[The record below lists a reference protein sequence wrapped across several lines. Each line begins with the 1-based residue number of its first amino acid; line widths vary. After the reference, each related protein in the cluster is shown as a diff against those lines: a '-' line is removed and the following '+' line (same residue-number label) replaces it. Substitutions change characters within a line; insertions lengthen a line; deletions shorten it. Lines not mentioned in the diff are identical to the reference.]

1 MSEMLRTGRA
11 MAVATVVSRITGF
24 VRSLVLIAALGLG
37 TRLMD
42 AYTAANV
49 TPNTIYELVMGGAL
63 ASVIVPLLVRQA
75 SRPEADLFAQ
85 RLLSLVVYGL
95 GAVVIVTVVAA
106 PLIVDA
112 TVSGFKPSQRHL
124 AVLFTR
130 FFMPQILFYGVSAT
144 LAAVLNARGRLTTPL
159 WAPVA
164 NNLVVIG
171 TGLAFVLV
179 GGTGG
184 ATSLSTAQTLL
195 LSIGTSAG
203 VAAQMAVLAVAG
215 RRAGFR
221 FRLHADPRGIGV
233 RRIAAMAAW
242 TLASVAAAQ
251 AVFVVSTNLASHAGQ
266 GMLSVFTNASMVF
279 QLPYAVIAVT
289 VMTSVLPRMSRAA
302 GRSDLAGVTA
312 DLSRSL
318 RLTGVALAPVA
329 AALIVLGPALTTLM
343 FRHGGTSLEAARLAG
358 QTLAVYGF
366 ALVPFAGYQIMLR
379 TFYALGDTRTPA
391 LVSVGVSAATAA
403 SALVAAQ
410 VIGGARLV
418 FALAGCTGL
427 AYAGGLVAAAL
438 LLRNRLGRVDGHR
451 LLDTHLRTLA
461 AATAAGLAA
470 AAVARA
476 VDAPFGAGPSSA
488 AVVIVAA
495 SAAGG
500 LLYAL
505 AARILGVAEVRT
517 LTSALRLG

>member
-1 MSEMLRTGRA
+1 MVRAGRA
-11 MAVATVVSRITGF
+11 MAVATVVSRVTGF
-24 VRSLVLIAALGLG
+24 VRTLVLVTALGLG
-37 TRLMD
+37 TRLLD
-42 AYTAANV
+42 AYTVANV

-63 ASVIVPLLVRQA
+63 ASVVVPLLVRQA
-75 SRPEADLFAQ
+75 SRPDADLFAQ

-95 GAVVIVTVVAA
+95 GAVVIATVLAA

-112 TVSGFKPSQRHL
+112 TAAGFAPSERHL

-144 LAAVLNARGRLTTPL
+144 LAAVLNARGRLAAPL

-164 NNLVVIG
+164 NNLVVIA

-179 GGTGG
+179 GGTGHAASPG
-184 ATSLSTAQTLL
+184 TAQTLL
-195 LSIGTSAG
+195 LSVGTSAG
-203 VAAQMAVLAVAG
+203 VAAQMAVLAFAG

-221 FRLHADPRGIGV
+221 LRLHADPRGIGV
-233 RRIAAMAAW
+233 RRIAAMAGW
-242 TLASVAAAQ
+242 TVGSVAAAQ
-251 AVFVVSTNLASHAGQ
+251 GVFVVSTRLASHAGT
-266 GMLSVFTNASMVF
+266 GMLAVYSNASTIF

-289 VMTSVLPRMSRAA
+289 VITGVLPRMSRAA
-302 GRSDLAGVTA
+302 GRRDLAGVTA

-318 RLTGVALAPVA
+318 RLTGVALAPVS
-329 AALIVLGPALTTLM
+329 AALVVLGPALTTLM
-343 FRHGGTSLEAARLAG
+343 FAHGSTSPSAARLTG
-358 QTLAVYGF
+358 QTLAVYGL

-379 TFYALGDTRTPA
+379 AFYALGDTRTPA
-391 LVSVGVSAATAA
+391 LISVGVSAVTVGLV
-403 SALVAAQ
+403 LVAAQ
-410 VIGGARLV
+410 LTGGARLLI
-418 FALAGCTGL
+418 ALAGCTAVAYTTGL
-427 AYAGGLVAAAL
+427 TVSALV
-438 LLRNRLGRVDGHR
+438 LRHRLGRVDGRR

-461 AATAAGLAA
+461 AATAAGLVA

-500 LLYAL
+500 ALYAL
-505 AARILGVAEVRT
+505 AARLLGVAELRV
-517 LTSALRLG
+517 LTSALRPG

>member
-1 MSEMLRTGRA
+1 MSELLRTGRA
-11 MAVATVVSRITGF
+11 MAVATAVSRITGF
-24 VRSLVLIAALGLG
+24 VRTLVLVTALGVG
-37 TRLMD
+37 TRLLD

-49 TPNTIYELVMGGAL
+49 TPNTIYELVMGGAV
-63 ASVIVPLLVRQA
+63 ASVVVPLLVRQA
-75 SRPEADLFAQ
+75 SRQDADLFAQ

-112 TVSGFKPSQRHL
+112 TVGGFSPPQRHL

-144 LAAVLNARGRLTTPL
+144 LAAVLNARGRLAAPM

-164 NNLVVIG
+164 NNLVVIA

-179 GGTGG
+179 GGAGHVE
-184 ATSLSTAQTLL
+184 SLTTAQALL

-203 VAAQMAVLAVAG
+203 VAAQMTVLAFAG

-221 FRLHADPRGIGV
+221 LRLHADPRGIGV
-233 RRIAAMAAW
+233 RRIVAMAGW
-242 TLASVAAAQ
+242 TIASVAATQ
-251 AVFVVSTNLASHAGQ
+251 AVFVVSTRLASNAGK
-266 GMLSVFTNASMVF
+266 GMLSVYGNASMIF
-279 QLPYAVIAVT
+279 QLPYGIVAVT
-289 VMTSVLPRMSRAA
+289 VITGVLPRMSRAA
-302 GRSDLAGVTA
+302 GRRDLEGVTT
-312 DLSRSL
+312 DLSHGL

-343 FRHGGTSLEAARLAG
+343 FAHGHTSPHAAQLTG
-358 QTLAVYGF
+358 QTLAAFGP

-379 TFYALGDTRTPA
+379 AFYALGDTRTPA
-391 LVSVGVSAATAA
+391 LISVGVSAVTVTAV
-403 SALVAAQ
+403 LVASLFTS
-410 VIGGARLV
+410 GAHLMV
-418 FALAGCTGL
+418 AMAACTAVAYTTGL
-427 AYAGGLVAAAL
+427 LVTAV
-438 LLRNRLGRVDGHR
+438 LLRQRLGRVDGHR

-461 AATAAGLAA
+461 AAIVAGLAA
-470 AAVARA
+470 AAVAHA
-476 VDAPFGAGPSSA
+476 VDGSLGAGPGSA
-488 AVVIVAA
+488 AVVVVAA

-500 LLYAL
+500 VLYAL
-505 AARILGVAEVRT
+505 VARILGVAELRT